1 MKCPKCLSK
10 ETRVTCTEHHDKGS
24 KTYTKRY
31 CRCLNCKSR
40 FRAIEEETIT
50 AANPGRKKGSFILN
64 DYQCEMIGKNKYM
77 LDRKEWAAIYKVSV
91 STVITAEKKFKIKYP
106 EYLPKYK
113 NALYD
118 SNQMDFL
125 YKAKS
130 TVVSSSGNKGQP

>member
-1 MKCPKCLSK
+1 MKCPKCHSK
-10 ETRVTCTEHHDKGS
+10 ETRVTCTEHHDKES

-31 CRCLNCKSR
+31 CRCLDCESR
-40 FRAIEEETIT
+40 FRTIEEETIEVE
-50 AANPGRKKGSFILN
+50 NPGRKKGSFVLN

-77 LDRKEWAAIYKVSV
+77 LERKEWAAIYKVSV

-118 SNQMDFL
+118 INQTDFL

-130 TVVSSSGNKGQP
+130 ILE

>member
-1 MKCPKCLSK
+1 MKCPKCHSK

-31 CRCLNCKSR
+31 CRCLDCESR
-40 FRAIEEETIT
+40 FRTIEEETIQVE
-50 AANPGRKKGSFILN
+50 NPGRKKGSFVLN

-77 LDRKEWAAIYKVSV
+77 LERNEWAAIYKVSIG
-91 STVITAEKKFKIKYP
+91 TVIKAEKKFKDKYP

-113 NALYD
+113 NALYNV
-118 SNQMDFL
+118 NQTDFL

-130 TVVSSSGNKGQP
+130 TLVSNSGNRDQP

>member
-10 ETRVTCTEHHDKGS
+10 ETRVTCTEHYEKF
-24 KTYTKRY
+24 TKRY
-31 CRCLNCKSR
+31 CRCLACKTH
-40 FRAIEEETIT
+40 FRTIEKQIIT

>member
-1 MKCPKCLSK
+1 MKCPKCHSK
-10 ETRVTCTEHHDKGS
+10 KTRVTCTEHHDKES

-31 CRCLNCKSR
+31 CRCLDCKSR
-40 FRAIEEETIT
+40 FRTIEEETIEF
-50 AANPGRKKGSFILN
+50 ANPGRKKGSFVLN

-77 LDRKEWAAIYKVSV
+77 LDRKEWATIYKVSV
-91 STVITAEKKFKIKYP
+91 ATVIKAEKKFKIKYP

-118 SNQMDFL
+118 VNQRDFL

-130 TVVSSSGNKGQP
+130 ILE